1 MTDPGLWRYRARG
14 ARVIDGDTV
23 EVEVDCGFS
32 VRVEA
37 AVRLLGVDAPELR
50 EPGGIEARAAL
61 SALVAE
67 GAGAWPLVVRTARRA
82 EGGEARSFLRY
93 VGQVWTVGAD
103 GRLTDVGEAVVASGR
118 ARRREGEL
126 GPWERGAGRSGR

>member
-1 MTDPGLWRYRARG
+1 MWTYRARG

-23 EVEVDCGFS
+23 EVEIDCGFS

-50 EPGGIEARAAL
+50 DQGGPEARAAL
-61 SALVAE
+61 SALVA
-67 GAGAWPLVVRTARRA
+67 AGTGSWPLVVRTARRA
-82 EGGEARSFLRY
+82 SGGETKSFARY
-93 VGQVWTVGAD
+93 VGQVWAVGAD
-103 GRLTDVGEAVVASGR
+103 GALTDVGEAVVASGA

-126 GPWERGAGRSGR
+126 GP